1 MQTVILCGGLG
12 TRLREETEFR
22 PKPMVV
28 IGTRPLLWHIMKRY
42 AHYGHSEFVLC
53 LGYRGDLIKE
63 YFYHYELINN
73 DFTTDLGTG
82 KHTVHSSGHDHGWK
96 VTLAD
101 TGLHTLKGGR
111 IKRIERYITGD
122 TFLLTYGDGLCDVDM
137 KALVEFHA
145 SHGKLITV
153 TGIHPASQFGMMRA
167 DGGRVV
173 SFREKPQASDNIVN
187 GGYMVVNRGI
197 FDYLTDDE
205 SCDFEI
211 GPLEKLA
218 HDGQLMVYRHGG
230 NWASMDNLR
239 DVDYLNRLWSNGKA
253 FWKV

>member
-1 MQTVILCGGLG
+1 MQVVILCGGLG

-22 PKPMVV
+22 PKPMVP

-42 AHYGHSEFVLC
+42 AHFGHTEFILC

-63 YFYHYELINN
+63 YFYHYEVINN
-73 DFTTDLGTG
+73 DFTIELGSN
-82 KHTVHSSGHDHGWK
+82 KFSVHNNGHETGWK

-111 IKRIERYITGD
+111 IKRIEQYIKDD
-122 TFLLTYGDGLCDVDM
+122 TIMLTYGDGLCDVDM
-137 KALVEFHA
+137 NALLEFHR
-145 SHGKLITV
+145 SHGKLLTV
-153 TGIHPASQFGMMRA
+153 TGIYLASQFGTLKT
-167 DGGRVV
+167 DGNQVL
-173 SFREKPQASDNIVN
+173 SFREKPQEFNNIVH
-187 GGYMVVNRGI
+187 GGYMVANRGI

-218 HDGQLMVYRHGG
+218 QDRQLMVFRHRG
-230 NWASMDNLR
+230 NWACMDHLR
-239 DVDYLNRLWSNGKA
+239 DVEYLNRLWNNGKA